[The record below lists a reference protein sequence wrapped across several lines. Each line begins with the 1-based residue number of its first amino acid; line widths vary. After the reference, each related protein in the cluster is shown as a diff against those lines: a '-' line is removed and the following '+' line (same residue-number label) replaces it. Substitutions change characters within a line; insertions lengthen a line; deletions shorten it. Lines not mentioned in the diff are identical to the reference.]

1 MGVVSPRSSSAQR
14 DGPRPGRHAP
24 PSGLSQLGSASVWQ
38 RPGMVLKPYDAHG
51 RPPVMRGRLPQCRQ
65 RHLGAPGSVR
75 PGSSNPARA
84 TGLGHVTRPGRTSVS
99 QSAKR
104 AGDRWP
110 SRRACPARPCVQAA
124 PLLFLL
130 AREGLLW
137 NTANTQQPW
146 CPRYPPLLPG
156 LSWGR
161 QPAPRAGG
169 RQAGRLRV
177 SSASRLRQRE
187 TGCHL
192 PASGAEIPG
201 RAPREGVPVGR
212 RPPSRT
218 SPVRPAAAA
227 VPACA
232 RARVCVRVQ
241 ARVRSRVR
249 MRV

>member
-38 RPGMVLKPYDAHG
+38 RPGMVLKPYDAPRDEGTSPPVSAAPPRGPGLCQTWFQQPRPCRWPRACHTPWPDLSLPVCKAGG
-51 RPPVMRGRLPQCRQ
+51 RPLAFETRVLSQAVRTGRP
-65 RHLGAPGSVR
+65 
-75 PGSSNPARA
+75 
-84 TGLGHVTRPGRTSVS
+84 
-99 QSAKR
+99 
-104 AGDRWP
+104 
-110 SRRACPARPCVQAA
+110 

-232 RARVCVRVQ
+232 RARVCVRVH

-249 MRV
+249 L